1 MLKGIVYWTSDFF
14 EKRRRKDKDSWPWF
28 DSIMFVS
35 LCLYLNILSIIYIV
49 EYYTHF
55 EILKYIPITTKWEL
69 SSWIWVA
76 IILLPFIIYLYVRY
90 YKPPKLSQIKLNYES
105 KSSARLMIGRL
116 FFFCYC
122 LITWVGF
129 FVIISCLKPKT

>member
-1 MLKGIVYWTSDFF
+1 MIQELIYWTSDFF

-122 LITWVGF
+122 LITWVVF
-129 FVIISCLKPKT
+129 FVIISYLKPKT

>member
-1 MLKGIVYWTSDFF
+1 MLKEIVYWTSDFLG
-14 EKRRRKDKDSWPWF
+14 KRNRKKKDNWHWS

-35 LCLYLNILSIIYIV
+35 LCLFLNILSIIYLV
-49 EYYTHF
+49 EYYAHL

-69 SSWIWVA
+69 SSWIWAA

-90 YKPPKLSQIKLNYES
+90 YKPPKLSNLKSNYKS
-105 KSSARLMIGRL
+105 KSSTRLMLGRL
-116 FFFCYC
+116 FYFCYC

-129 FVIISCLKPKT
+129 FIIVSCFKH

>member
-1 MLKGIVYWTSDFF
+1 MIQELIYWTSDFF

-69 SSWIWVA
+69 SSWIWVG

-116 FFFCYC
+116 FFF
-122 LITWVGF
+122 
-129 FVIISCLKPKT
+129 VIV

>member
-1 MLKGIVYWTSDFF
+1 MIQELIYWTSDFF

-55 EILKYIPITTKWEL
+55 GILKYIPITTKWEL

-122 LITWVGF
+122 LITWVVF
-129 FVIISCLKPKT
+129 L

>member
-1 MLKGIVYWTSDFF
+1 MIQELIYWTSDFF

-122 LITWVGF
+122 LITWVVF
-129 FVIISCLKPKT
+129 L